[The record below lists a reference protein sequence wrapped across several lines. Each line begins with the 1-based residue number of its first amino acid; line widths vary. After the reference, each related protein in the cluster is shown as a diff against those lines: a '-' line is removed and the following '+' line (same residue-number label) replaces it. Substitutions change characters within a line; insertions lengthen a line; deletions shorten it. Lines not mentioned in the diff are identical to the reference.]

1 MYQFE
6 IRCFGLWGDM
16 LNPMMSSLTDSAVSQ
31 TARLSA
37 GLSAHCHLMEITEDC
52 GSQIHYY
59 RYMLLSF
66 LVSGIFTFYRGGF
79 CLTYRK
85 LRPSPIILGT
95 KTQSALFDEHNPVS
109 QLLLSVPLKRRM
121 VNGKLV
127 YNEIP
132 SD

>member
-1 MYQFE
+1 MYQLE

-66 LVSGIFTFYRGGF
+66 LVSGIFTFYREGG
-79 CLTYRK
+79 
-85 LRPSPIILGT
+85 
-95 KTQSALFDEHNPVS
+95 SA
-109 QLLLSVPLKRRM
+109 
-121 VNGKLV
+121 
-127 YNEIP
+127 
-132 SD
+132 